1 MIAMTFKEKRA
12 RSVPATTRSEKQ
24 NKENEASA
32 DVIATEAFFDEPLF
46 FKRSAAKQL
55 CGPPPASDQ
64 TRCSPPPSGL
74 PSYLCHLWTVPLL
87 TPPQEHHY
95 FRKLN
100 FLKYQRSVILGKSV
114 HRPLRGK
121 KRERLEQVESAIVET
136 RNLIVESNLRLVV
149 SLAKKFASNSR
160 DDFDEFVSVGNAA
173 IIRAVERF
181 DYRRGFRFSTYAY
194 QAIQRSIFD
203 LYQKDCRVRDR
214 FVSDG
219 SDAIADT
226 VSDAGEA
233 DRLEIVAS
241 ENHKYT
247 KVLMTNLDD
256 RERRIVK
263 AHFGI
268 ARGTEPSSL
277 RVIGDELGLSKQRIR
292 QLLIRALEK
301 MRAAALQMRVV
312 AP

>member
-1 MIAMTFKEKRA
+1 MIAMNFKEKRSRVA
-12 RSVPATTRSEKQ
+12 LAKPNPESDIQSAADSIASE
-24 NKENEASA
+24 
-32 DVIATEAFFDEPLF
+32 TFFDEPLF
-46 FKRSAAKQL
+46 FKRGAAKLL
-55 CGPPPASDQ
+55 CGPPPKSDQ
-64 TRCSPPPSGL
+64 PRCSSPPSGL

-87 TPPQEHHY
+87 TPQQEQHF

-100 FLKYQRSVILGKSV
+100 FLKHQRSALLGKSSR
-114 HRPLRGK
+114 RPLRGK
-121 KRERLEQVESAIVET
+121 KREQLEQVEANLVET
-136 RNLIVESNLRLVV
+136 RNLIVEANLRLVV
-149 SLAKKFASNSR
+149 SLAKKFASNNR

-256 RERRIVK
+256 RELRIVK

-268 ARGTEPSSL
+268 VRGTEPSSL
-277 RVIGDELGLSKQRIR
+277 RMIGDELGLSKQRIR
-292 QLLIRALEK
+292 QLLIRALDK
-301 MRAAALQMRVV
+301 MRAAASQMRVV

>member
-1 MIAMTFKEKRA
+1 MIAMKFKDNRDRVAPVSPRQETVSSIA
-12 RSVPATTRSEKQ
+12 AD
-24 NKENEASA
+24 ASA
-32 DVIATEAFFDEPLF
+32 AESFFDEPEF
-46 FKRSAAKQL
+46 FKRNAAKKI
-55 CGPPPASDQ
+55 CGPPPEADEP
-64 TRCSPPPSGL
+64 RRLAPPTGL

-87 TPPQEHHY
+87 TPQQEQHH

-100 FLKYQRSVILGKSV
+100 FLKYQRSVILGKANR
-114 HRPLRGK
+114 RPLRGK
-121 KRERLEQVESAIVET
+121 KREQLERVESEVVET
-136 RNLIVESNLRLVV
+136 RNLIVEANLRLVV
-149 SLAKKFASNSR
+149 SLAKKFASSNR

-203 LYQKDCRVRDR
+203 LYQKDSRVRDR

-233 DRLEIVAS
+233 DRLEIVAA

-268 ARGTEPSSL
+268 VRGTEPSSL

-292 QLLIRALEK
+292 QLLIRALDK
-301 MRAAALQMRVV
+301 MRASATQMRVA

>member
-1 MIAMTFKEKRA
+1 MIAIKFKASRA
-12 RSVPATTRSEKQ
+12 RTVPASPRQ
-24 NKENEASA
+24 EAAGSIAADTSA
-32 DVIATEAFFDEPLF
+32 AEEFFDEPVF
-46 FKRSAAKQL
+46 FKRNAAKKI
-55 CGPPPASDQ
+55 CGPPPEADQ
-64 TRCSPPPSGL
+64 PRRLAPPTGL

-87 TPPQEHHY
+87 TPQQEQHH

-100 FLKYQRSVILGKSV
+100 FLKYQRSVILG
-114 HRPLRGK
+114 RANRTLRGK
-121 KRERLEQVESAIVET
+121 KREQLDRVERDIVET

-149 SLAKKFASNSR
+149 SLAKKFASSNR

-203 LYQKDCRVRDR
+203 LYQKDSRVRDR

-219 SDAIADT
+219 SDAIAGS

-233 DRLEIVAS
+233 DRLEIAAA
-241 ENHKYT
+241 ENHNFT

-268 ARGTEPSSL
+268 VRGTEPSSL

-292 QLLIRALEK
+292 QLLIRALDK
-301 MRAAALQMRVV
+301 MRASASQMRVA